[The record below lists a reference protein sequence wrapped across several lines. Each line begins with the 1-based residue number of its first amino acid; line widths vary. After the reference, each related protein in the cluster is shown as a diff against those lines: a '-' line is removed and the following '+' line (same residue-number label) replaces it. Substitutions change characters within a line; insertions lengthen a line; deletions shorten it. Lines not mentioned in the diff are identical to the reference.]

1 MKHRG
6 LGVVDEAG
14 RPVRAVAMLSGGL
27 DSSLAA
33 AVVKRL
39 GIDVVGLHVRH
50 LFSGKH
56 SGDKDPIAAS
66 AEQIGIPLRVVDRT
80 DEHLEIVRHPR
91 YGTGAGMNPCID
103 CRIFIL
109 RVAKEIMQEEQA
121 QFVVTGEVL
130 GQRPMSQHLRALE
143 RVAAQSGLEG
153 RLLRPLSARFLPEAL
168 PVQKGWIRL
177 EDLPE
182 FHGRSRQPQI
192 ELAAELGIHD
202 FPQPAGG
209 CLLIEKAYSARL
221 RDAFATYG
229 EDELDRKGFEL
240 LAIGRHFRLSPSVK
254 LILGHDRQ
262 ENERLAEK
270 AGERIVLDPVEIMGP
285 TGLVEGDPTEE
296 ELRLAASLL
305 ARYSDHR
312 GMDEGVRV
320 VANGV
325 SLRQERI
332 LEVRPLASDDE
343 RIALWRLDDTK
354 R

>member
-1 MKHRG
+1 MNTGIGANGKGKEMKSRYP
-6 LGVVDEAG
+6 GVLDEAG

-56 SGDKDPIAAS
+56 SGDADPIAAS
-66 AEQIGIPLRVVDRT
+66 AEQIGIPLRVIDRT
-80 DEHLEIVRHPR
+80 EEHLEIVRYPR
-91 YGTGAGMNPCID
+91 HGTGAGMNPCVD

-109 RVAKEIMQEEQA
+109 RVAREIMEDEQA

-130 GQRPMSQHLRALE
+130 GQRPMSQHLKALE
-143 RVAAQSGLEG
+143 RVATESGLQG

-168 PVQKGWIRL
+168 PVKKGWIRL

-192 ELAAELGIHD
+192 ELAAQLGIHD

-221 RDAFATYG
+221 RDAFAAYG
-229 EDELDRKGFEL
+229 KEGVDRQEFEL
-240 LAIGRHFRLSPSVK
+240 LALGRHFRLSPSAK
-254 LILGHDRQ
+254 LILGHDQR
-262 ENERLAEK
+262 ENERLTEG
-270 AGERIVLDPVEIMGP
+270 AGRPIILDPARRSF
-285 TGLVEGDPTEE
+285 GL
-296 ELRLAASLL
+296 LR
-305 ARYSDHR
+305 RC
-312 GMDEGVRV
+312 
-320 VANGV
+320 
-325 SLRQERI
+325 
-332 LEVRPLASDDE
+332 
-343 RIALWRLDDTK
+343 
-354 R
+354 